1 MEYLKLNELTKKKLE
16 ETYIV
21 IYAIKNEINVKK
33 ADIIEKNNIYTFIG
47 IDIKGIRHL
56 LNIYAD
62 KVNNSHFWLDVFEGL
77 KSRGI
82 KNILFLSVDDN
93 KNMKRT
99 AKIAF
104 PSITFTDS
112 LTSIYPKY
120 LYLLSSNS
128 L

>member
-1 MEYLKLNELTKKKLE
+1 MKLLKLNELTKKKLDD
-16 ETYIV
+16 TYIV
-21 IYAIKNEINVKK
+21 VYAIKNEINIKK
-33 ADIIEKNNIYTFIG
+33 ADIIEKNDIYTLIG

-62 KVNNSHFWLDVFEGL
+62 KVNNSHFWLDAFEGL

-99 AKIAF
+99 AVNGKIICRKMVKKNVVF
-104 PSITFTDS
+104 PTFFC
-112 LTSIYPKY
+112 IK
-120 LYLLSSNS
+120 NS
-128 L
+128 MI

>member
-1 MEYLKLNELTKKKLE
+1 MHYIFLCRKKENMEYLKLNELTKKKLE

-82 KNILFLSVDDN
+82 K
-93 KNMKRT
+93 KR
-99 AKIAF
+99 
-104 PSITFTDS
+104 
-112 LTSIYPKY
+112 
-120 LYLLSSNS
+120 LLKK
-128 L
+128 

>member
-33 ADIIEKNNIYTFIG
+33 ADIIEKNNIYTFIC

-62 KVNNSHFWLDVFEGL
+62 KVNNSHIWLDVFIC
-77 KSRGI
+77 RW
-82 KNILFLSVDDN
+82 
-93 KNMKRT
+93 
-99 AKIAF
+99 
-104 PSITFTDS
+104 
-112 LTSIYPKY
+112 
-120 LYLLSSNS
+120 
-128 L
+128 